1 MDAGDFEPPAPTLT
15 ARANTTVSHKWLFSA
30 HVQHGCRDRLG
41 LAVKKKPDLQGKRK
55 KIQTKPHTCFKAGLK
70 PPFIEKKSW
79 FAMQGPVPL
88 SARNTTAVGNLQVKI
103 HF

>member
-1 MDAGDFEPPAPTLT
+1 MSREFAVIDWMDAGDFEPPAPTLT

-41 LAVKKKPDLQGKRK
+41 LAVKKTPDLQGKRK

-70 PPFIEKKSW
+70 PPFIEKKAGLQCRVQSPS
-79 FAMQGPVPL
+79 QLVTPL
-88 SARNTTAVGNLQVKI
+88 Q
-103 HF
+103 